1 MYELMYIYDGNVVS
15 KEEYLQKI
23 GFAGYEEIFDKI
35 QKTEEENHK
44 IDYLYLIQ
52 LFDYNCPSCT
62 SGVTNVFVEDI
73 EEFAKTY
80 QSIEKDK
87 SRVERFLRSK
97 AGEIVTDY
105 YSEDPTLN
113 IVQKVKVEDFG
124 YILYCKRDVTLSIAN
139 GYGWPADYF
148 FGMLVL
154 GIHWIKFQGRYYKL
168 AKPYG
173 RDCYE
178 ICDYDV
184 ANPKRSVFIC
194 GNPFWLSDGTNLE
207 SYVWQVADIFDTE
220 EEMMEDRKLMSKGT
234 TLSEI
239 QMNRVFADIPGEAG

>member
-35 QKTEEENHK
+35 QKTGEENHK

-97 AGEIVTDY
+97 AGIINLRNLME
-105 YSEDPTLN
+105 
-113 IVQKVKVEDFG
+113 
-124 YILYCKRDVTLSIAN
+124 
-139 GYGWPADYF
+139 
-148 FGMLVL
+148 
-154 GIHWIKFQGRYYKL
+154 
-168 AKPYG
+168 
-173 RDCYE
+173 
-178 ICDYDV
+178 
-184 ANPKRSVFIC
+184 
-194 GNPFWLSDGTNLE
+194 GTVMK
-207 SYVWQVADIFDTE
+207 YAI
-220 EEMMEDRKLMSKGT
+220 MM
-234 TLSEI
+234 
-239 QMNRVFADIPGEAG
+239 